1 MSNNKQLQTALEI
14 AVMAH
19 KGVTRRNT
27 DPYIFH
33 VLRVAV
39 FPAPLEVDRYLYTQD
54 FTICKTVMGFRPL
67 SR

>member
-33 VLRVAV
+33 VLRVDNNAKYI
-39 FPAPLEVDRYLYTQD
+39 RTKTQ
-54 FTICKTVMGFRPL
+54 
-67 SR
+67 